1 MITYSYATD
10 ARVQM
15 LGNISSSTCSL
26 VFDIVF
32 ISTLSYIEY
41 DDNVVCFVRLFILAI
56 NALIQNHD
64 SWSYSYTLYM
74 IVQIGSNL

>member
-56 NALIQNHD
+56 NAFD
-64 SWSYSYTLYM
+64 SKPRFMELFMYT
-74 IVQIGSNL
+74 V